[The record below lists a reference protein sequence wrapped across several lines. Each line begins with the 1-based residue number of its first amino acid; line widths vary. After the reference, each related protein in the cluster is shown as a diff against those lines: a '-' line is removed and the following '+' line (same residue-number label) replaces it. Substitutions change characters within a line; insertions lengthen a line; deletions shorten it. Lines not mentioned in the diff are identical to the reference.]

1 MKSIHIRK
9 KKEYH
14 KLSVH
19 VTMLGKV
26 QQIKPKRS
34 RWKEEIKVRVEI
46 KDQKTLQNEDN
57 VLNGSC
63 YVVMNNPRNLR

>member
-1 MKSIHIRK
+1 
-9 KKEYH
+9 
-14 KLSVH
+14 
-19 VTMLGKV
+19 MLGKV